1 MSNRGGDHS
10 LKMYRAALHAWLSFL
25 GRSVK
30 RGTPPPTGR
39 WQRWIDEYDQFL
51 ASDRGLADATRLYR
65 LRYARCF
72 LQWMFRIG
80 APKWDRINVK
90 HVWQFSEGFAR
101 KLKPASANVMLFSL
115 KNFLRF
121 LHLRGLCTSNLAC
134 AVPHF
139 SNYGQAV
146 RTAVLSEKERC
157 QLLAAFPMNDARA
170 LRDRAIVHCLLELG
184 LRAREAVDLK
194 TTDIDWAHS
203 CLRVPAVKSGR
214 PRQLP
219 LPAHVADAL
228 RAYVLRGRGT
238 GGGEHLFLRHR
249 SLSGRPFTLSG
260 LRQAMHR
267 AYLRCGFPAGWTGT
281 HRLRHSFATRLYRHG
296 ADPKQIA
303 DLLGHRALAS
313 TDTYVQS
320 DLVGLRTLARPWPS

>member
-1 MSNRGGDHS
+1 MSRRGGNHS
-10 LKMYRAALHAWLSFL
+10 LKMYRAALRAWLSFL
-25 GRSVK
+25 GREV
-30 RGTPPPTGR
+30 RRTPPPPTGR
-39 WQRWIDEYDQFL
+39 WQRWIDEYDRFL
-51 ASDRGLADATRLYR
+51 ASDRGLADTTRLYR
-65 LRYARCF
+65 RRYARCF
-72 LQWMFRIG
+72 LRWMFRG
-80 APKWDRINVK
+80 GVPRWDRIDVK
-90 HVWQFSEGFAR
+90 HIWRFSERFAQ
-101 KLKPASANVMLFSL
+101 KLKPASANVMSFSL

-121 LHLRGLCTSNLAC
+121 LHLRGLCTSNLGC

-139 SNYGQAV
+139 ANYGQAV
-146 RTAVLSEKERC
+146 RTEVLSEKERC
-157 QLLAAFPMNDARA
+157 RLLAAFPLNDART

-184 LRAREAVDLK
+184 LRAREVVEMK

-203 CLRVPAVKSGR
+203 CLRVPGVKSGR

-228 RAYVLRGRGT
+228 RSYVLRGRGA

-249 SLSGRPFTLSG
+249 SFSGQPFTLSG

-320 DLVGLRTLARPWPS
+320 DLVGLRSLTRPWPS